1 MHLRPRLLTLAGV
14 LLVLTGL
21 TSCSGGDTGPFVA
34 YDVDGTY
41 LTEVR
46 IVESNDPFF
55 DVGEVGTAYLTFV
68 STGNGVEVASSEG
81 DDVLRMRRER
91 NTLSYVGAIEGC
103 DSVMRLTWSSP
114 NRFTGSGRDDCYG
127 SVVRYTMKGERTTD

>member
-46 IVESNDPFF
+46 IVESNDPYF

-68 STGNGVEVASSEG
+68 TRGNGVEVASSEG

-91 NTLSYVGAIEGC
+91 NTLSYVGAYEGC
-103 DSVMRLTWSSP
+103 DSVMRLTWSSS

>member
-41 LTEVR
+41 LTELR
-46 IVESNDPFF
+46 AVESDDPYI
-55 DVGEVGTAYLTFV
+55 DVGDGGTAYLTFV
-68 STGNGVEVASSEG
+68 TKGEIVEVTSG
-81 DDVLRMRRER
+81 DSNDVLPMRRDR
-91 NTLSYVGAIEGC
+91 NTLSFVGEVDGC
-103 DSVMRLTWSSP
+103 DSITRLTWSSS